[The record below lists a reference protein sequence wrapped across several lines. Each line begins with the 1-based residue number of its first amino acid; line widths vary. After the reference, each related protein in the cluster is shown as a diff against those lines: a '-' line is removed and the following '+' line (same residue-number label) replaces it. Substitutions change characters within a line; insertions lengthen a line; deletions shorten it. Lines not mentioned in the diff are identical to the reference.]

1 MAMSLAA
8 TWSQLGVAAAT
19 FRNPFGGFNQ
29 LGWLRLCSSIPH
41 SPARTLVRVPPTL
54 LKFLLFCSFFCF
66 LFFFCLFFCWS
77 VWGPVLRPSARII
90 SRRRQDGGRG
100 GRGLHKT
107 DQKVPGRQEESSARR
122 HLPGLFFL
130 FLPVSAI
137 MCFLFSFTVFIVSL
151 LHCASI

>member
-1 MAMSLAA
+1 MSLAA

-54 LKFLLFCSFFCF
+54 LKFLLFCSFFLF
-66 LFFFCLFFCWS
+66 LVFLLLVFLLEC
-77 VWGPVLRPSARII
+77 VGARSAALGENHFEAQTGWRE
-90 SRRRQDGGRG
+90 G